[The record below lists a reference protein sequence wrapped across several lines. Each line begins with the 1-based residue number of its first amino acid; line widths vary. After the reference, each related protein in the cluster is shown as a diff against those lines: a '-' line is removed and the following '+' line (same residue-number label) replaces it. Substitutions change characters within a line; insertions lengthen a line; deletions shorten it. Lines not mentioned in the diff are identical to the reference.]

1 MTPVEAAKLG
11 LSEDERRLHIRIA
24 NGKANMGPLGKAKWM
39 KLVVENLP
47 NGDAV
52 AVASCWTPPDPFK
65 NVTTADMELARKLAA
80 TGEYRSDM
88 RSPKWIGYTLARHF
102 ELKIAHKGNNAPKD
116 LERLKTIIKTWLSN
130 DVLRIE
136 ERKDDEG
143 KTREF
148 MAAGSFKNEAP
159 AYSDDE

>member
-1 MTPVEAAKLG
+1 
-11 LSEDERRLHIRIA
+11 
-24 NGKANMGPLGKAKWM
+24 
-39 KLVVENLP
+39 
-47 NGDAV
+47 
-52 AVASCWTPPDPFK
+52 
-65 NVTTADMELARKLAA
+65 
-80 TGEYRSDM
+80 
-88 RSPKWIGYTLARHF
+88 
-102 ELKIAHKGNNAPKD
+102 

-159 AYSDDE
+159 AYSDDEWSRFTTGGNCRATGDANRFKGPIFPPVRQFRQSP